1 MKKMK
6 IILIIVCILAALLFI
21 SLPQYYNGV
30 FQGMVASDSAVESG
44 RADVLIHGFYLHRLF
59 LNDRF
64 YGTISITQNDT
75 QKTYGGKTEM
85 ELNSI
90 GKYDM
95 GTLLCYS
102 SKGEK
107 YVSLGVIFWDAFDG
121 KFLIQ
126 SEIHDGQYIGFPA
139 ETEEDMKNLIDSVY
153 SPNT

>member
-6 IILIIVCILAALLFI
+6 IILIIACILAALIFVPF
-21 SLPQYYNGV
+21 PQYCNGT

-64 YGTISITQNDT
+64 YGTISITKNGT
-75 QKTYGGKTEM
+75 EKAVGGKIEM

-90 GKYDM
+90 GTYDT

-102 SKGEK
+102 SKEEK
-107 YVSLGVIFWDAFDG
+107 YVNLGVIFWDAFDG
-121 KFLIQ
+121 TFLIQ

-139 ETEEDMKNLIDSVY
+139 DTEEDMKNLIDSVY